1 MIQLYGNLRILLLM
15 NNYKDI
21 IKDFIYYLQAERE
34 LSSNTINAYKRDIL
48 SFLDEFNKELNN
60 ITRDDILNYISKLH
74 NLKYSTSSIARK
86 LSSLRMFFR
95 FHVSEGLISESPISN
110 IESPRLKRKLP
121 TVLSVSEVNR
131 LIGSVNG
138 NSALSIR
145 DRAILEL
152 MYGCGLRISELLKL
166 YIEDLFLK
174 EDFIRVKG
182 KGSKERIIPLG
193 SKAKDAIMDYLTDS
207 RAILDKK
214 LSTNLFLN
222 KNGNK
227 LSRVGIWKNLRKYVL
242 LSGIKKNVTPHT
254 LRHSFATHLLERGA
268 SLRTVQILLGHS
280 DISTTQIYTHID
292 RSYLRNIVSSYHPRG

>member
-1 MIQLYGNLRILLLM
+1 M
-15 NNYKDI
+15 NKYKDI

-34 LSSNTINAYKRDIL
+34 LSPNTIKAYKRDIL
-48 SFLDEFNKELNN
+48 SFLEELDKELNN
-60 ITRDDILNYISKLH
+60 INRDDVLNYISKLH

-95 FHVSEGLISESPISN
+95 FHISEGLISDSPISN
-110 IESPRLKRKLP
+110 VESPRLKRKLP

-131 LIGSVNG
+131 LIESVNG

-193 SKAKDAIMDYLTDS
+193 SKAKSAIMDYLTES
-207 RAILDKK
+207 RTILDKK
-214 LSTNLFLN
+214 LSTDLFLN

-227 LSRVGIWKNLRKYVL
+227 LSRVGIWKNFQKYVL

>member
-1 MIQLYGNLRILLLM
+1 M
-15 NNYKDI
+15 NNHKDI

-131 LIGSVNG
+131 LIESING

-182 KGSKERIIPLG
+182 KGSKERIVPLG
-193 SKAKDAIMDYLTDS
+193 SKAKDAIMDYLNDS

>member
-1 MIQLYGNLRILLLM
+1 M
-15 NNYKDI
+15 NNHKDI

-121 TVLSVSEVNR
+121 AVLSVSEVNR
-131 LIGSVNG
+131 LIESVNG

-182 KGSKERIIPLG
+182 KGSKERIVPLG
-193 SKAKDAIMDYLTDS
+193 SKAKDAIMDYLNDS

>member
-1 MIQLYGNLRILLLM
+1 M

-34 LSSNTINAYKRDIL
+34 LSPNTINSYKRDIL
-48 SFLDEFNKELNN
+48 SFLEELDKELNDIN
-60 ITRDDILNYISKLH
+60 RDDVLNYISKLH

-95 FHVSEGLISESPISN
+95 FHISEGLISESPISN

-131 LIGSVNG
+131 LIESVNG

-193 SKAKDAIMDYLTDS
+193 SKAKYAIMDYINDS
-207 RAILDKK
+207 RALLDKK

-222 KNGNK
+222 KNGSK
-227 LSRVGIWKNLRKYVL
+227 LSRVGIWKNFRKYVL

>member
-1 MIQLYGNLRILLLM
+1 MIQLYGNLRILFLM
-15 NNYKDI
+15 NNYKDL

-121 TVLSVSEVNR
+121 AVLSVSEINR
-131 LIGSVNG
+131 LIESVNG

-182 KGSKERIIPLG
+182 KGSKERIVPLG
-193 SKAKDAIMDYLTDS
+193 SKAKDAIMDYLNDS

>member
-1 MIQLYGNLRILLLM
+1 M

-48 SFLDEFNKELNN
+48 SFLDEFNKEFNN

-207 RAILDKK
+207 RVILDKK

>member
-1 MIQLYGNLRILLLM
+1 M

-48 SFLDEFNKELNN
+48 SFLDEFNKEFNN

-152 MYGCGLRISELLKL
+152 LYGCGLRISELLKL

-207 RAILDKK
+207 RVILDKK

>member
-1 MIQLYGNLRILLLM
+1 M
-15 NNYKDI
+15 NKYKDI

-34 LSSNTINAYKRDIL
+34 LSPNTIKAYKRDIL
-48 SFLDEFNKELNN
+48 SFLEELDKEINN
-60 ITRDDILNYISKLH
+60 INRDDILNYISKLH
-74 NLKYSTSSIARK
+74 NLKYSTSSIARE

-95 FHVSEGLISESPISN
+95 FHISEGLISESPISN
-110 IESPRLKRKLP
+110 VESPRLKRKLP

-131 LIGSVNG
+131 LIESVNG

-193 SKAKDAIMDYLTDS
+193 SKAKSAVMNYLTES
-207 RAILDKK
+207 RTILDKK

-222 KNGNK
+222 KYGNK
-227 LSRVGIWKNLRKYVL
+227 LSRVGIWKNFQKYVL